1 LKGNNFKIFLQ
12 LNKTESPQ
20 YYYGALQNN
29 YKKYLAKDQLLIIE
43 NLKMNLLS
51 KSCITPGI
59 ISLLYNLIISASTG
73 KLLGK
78 NDPEWLREYTEGQQ
92 YEIYKFQ
99 AEGELLNF
107 TFPQLAVEIFN
118 KFHSLLIALEI
129 NYKGHSLIKL
139 NPQTTETI
147 SDIIEKNIIKLELKA
162 KEESSNN
169 INTISNDSIAEEE
182 ESRTE
187 KIKKLLK
194 MRNYIKINFYLISK
208 DKEVIE
214 QLQKMDNTKV
224 GISALKSRFRRSLA
238 RVNTS
243 NFYDEQK
250 SVANSTSRNLKSDD
264 NNKPLHNRG
273 YRRSKT
279 KLSNIEDENSESD
292 ESSSSEEE
300 LDMKEIISEI
310 LNNIDKYEEKEKVMN
325 NYYTVDGLEN
335 NYLNNDIKFQDIKDR
350 RDIKDHVII
359 CGIHSEIVH
368 FILPLRAKYL
378 TKKMLKWIVILSPNL
393 PKEIQDILSIFPKI
407 IYIQGDPLYPENLH
421 KCNIST
427 AEIAVILSNNSSNF
441 MENSNQGFINENGI
455 EPNQD
460 EFNKIKMEGQFL
472 DSATLFIYNSI
483 KKINSSIKIITELLF
498 TNNIEFL
505 LSSKYLNKLYEGNK
519 NKLKDK
525 DYSQNDINRMN
536 YKISPNYE
544 LTPVFATGEIYLPSL
559 GDKLLAQMFYNTN
572 LLTII
577 NLILEGDKH
586 IMKKK
591 EKKLNDMFKLTG
603 SNLFMIPCEVKNES
617 FGELFKRM
625 ITKNGILCIAL
636 YRKNLVDNFYYV
648 YTNPRKTTLIKETDF
663 IFILAGTASIDKY
676 YEHYESNIDNKKEK
690 ESEFNKGE
698 RKEEKKKPAFFQ
710 MLQESIKKQ
719 YLLLRKNKID
729 IDNSVN
735 IKEKSLNLNSIILNN
750 INSMNEDETFKESQ
764 IKPNQNKRH
773 SILFNYSNI
782 ENSKSQKN
790 YKEIEELQQ
799 QVNKTMDKLK
809 QLNIDKNEFEEDINS
824 HIKNE
829 VRNELLVYLNKI
841 K

>member
-1 LKGNNFKIFLQ
+1 
-12 LNKTESPQ
+12 
-20 YYYGALQNN
+20 
-29 YKKYLAKDQLLIIE
+29 
-43 NLKMNLLS
+43 M
-51 KSCITPGI
+51 
-59 ISLLYNLIISASTG
+59 
-73 KLLGK
+73 
-78 NDPEWLREYTEGQQ
+78 
-92 YEIYKFQ
+92 
-99 AEGELLNF
+99 
-107 TFPQLAVEIFN
+107 
-118 KFHSLLIALEI
+118 
-129 NYKGHSLIKL
+129 
-139 NPQTTETI
+139 
-147 SDIIEKNIIKLELKA
+147 
-162 KEESSNN
+162 
-169 INTISNDSIAEEE
+169 
-182 ESRTE
+182 
-187 KIKKLLK
+187 
-194 MRNYIKINFYLISK
+194 
-208 DKEVIE
+208 
-214 QLQKMDNTKV
+214 
-224 GISALKSRFRRSLA
+224 
-238 RVNTS
+238 
-243 NFYDEQK
+243 
-250 SVANSTSRNLKSDD
+250 
-264 NNKPLHNRG
+264 
-273 YRRSKT
+273 
-279 KLSNIEDENSESD
+279 
-292 ESSSSEEE
+292 
-300 LDMKEIISEI
+300 
-310 LNNIDKYEEKEKVMN
+310 
-325 NYYTVDGLEN
+325 
-335 NYLNNDIKFQDIKDR
+335 
-350 RDIKDHVII
+350 
-359 CGIHSEIVH
+359 HSEIVH

-729 IDNSVN
+729 IDNSIN

-750 INSMNEDETFKESQ
+750 INSMNEDETFKENQ

>member
-1 LKGNNFKIFLQ
+1 
-12 LNKTESPQ
+12 
-20 YYYGALQNN
+20 
-29 YKKYLAKDQLLIIE
+29 
-43 NLKMNLLS
+43 
-51 KSCITPGI
+51 
-59 ISLLYNLIISASTG
+59 
-73 KLLGK
+73 
-78 NDPEWLREYTEGQQ
+78 
-92 YEIYKFQ
+92 
-99 AEGELLNF
+99 
-107 TFPQLAVEIFN
+107 
-118 KFHSLLIALEI
+118 
-129 NYKGHSLIKL
+129 
-139 NPQTTETI
+139 
-147 SDIIEKNIIKLELKA
+147 
-162 KEESSNN
+162 
-169 INTISNDSIAEEE
+169 
-182 ESRTE
+182 
-187 KIKKLLK
+187 
-194 MRNYIKINFYLISK
+194 
-208 DKEVIE
+208 
-214 QLQKMDNTKV
+214 MDNTKV

-250 SVANSTSRNLKSDD
+250 SVANSTSRNLKSDF
-264 NNKPLHNRG
+264 NNKPSHNRN

-359 CGIHSEIVH
+359 CGMHSEIVH

-455 EPNQD
+455 EHNQD

-750 INSMNEDETFKESQ
+750 INSINEDETFKESQ

>member
-1 LKGNNFKIFLQ
+1 M
-12 LNKTESPQ
+12 
-20 YYYGALQNN
+20 
-29 YKKYLAKDQLLIIE
+29 LLI
-43 NLKMNLLS
+43 
-51 KSCITPGI
+51 
-59 ISLLYNLIISASTG
+59 
-73 KLLGK
+73 
-78 NDPEWLREYTEGQQ
+78 
-92 YEIYKFQ
+92 
-99 AEGELLNF
+99 
-107 TFPQLAVEIFN
+107 
-118 KFHSLLIALEI
+118 
-129 NYKGHSLIKL
+129 LIKL

-729 IDNSVN
+729 IDNSIN

-750 INSMNEDETFKESQ
+750 INSMNEDETLKESQ

>member
-1 LKGNNFKIFLQ
+1 
-12 LNKTESPQ
+12 
-20 YYYGALQNN
+20 
-29 YKKYLAKDQLLIIE
+29 
-43 NLKMNLLS
+43 
-51 KSCITPGI
+51 
-59 ISLLYNLIISASTG
+59 
-73 KLLGK
+73 
-78 NDPEWLREYTEGQQ
+78 
-92 YEIYKFQ
+92 
-99 AEGELLNF
+99 
-107 TFPQLAVEIFN
+107 
-118 KFHSLLIALEI
+118 
-129 NYKGHSLIKL
+129 
-139 NPQTTETI
+139 
-147 SDIIEKNIIKLELKA
+147 
-162 KEESSNN
+162 
-169 INTISNDSIAEEE
+169 
-182 ESRTE
+182 
-187 KIKKLLK
+187 
-194 MRNYIKINFYLISK
+194 
-208 DKEVIE
+208 
-214 QLQKMDNTKV
+214 MDNTKV

-243 NFYDEQK
+243 NFYNEQK

-359 CGIHSEIVH
+359 CGMHSEIVH

-455 EPNQD
+455 EHNQD

-729 IDNSVN
+729 IDNSIN

-750 INSMNEDETFKESQ
+750 INSMNEDETLKESQ

-829 VRNELLVYLNKI
+829 VRNELLIYLNKI

>member
-1 LKGNNFKIFLQ
+1 
-12 LNKTESPQ
+12 
-20 YYYGALQNN
+20 
-29 YKKYLAKDQLLIIE
+29 
-43 NLKMNLLS
+43 
-51 KSCITPGI
+51 
-59 ISLLYNLIISASTG
+59 
-73 KLLGK
+73 
-78 NDPEWLREYTEGQQ
+78 
-92 YEIYKFQ
+92 
-99 AEGELLNF
+99 
-107 TFPQLAVEIFN
+107 
-118 KFHSLLIALEI
+118 LLIALEI

-139 NPQTTETI
+139 NPQTTGNI

-162 KEESSNN
+162 KEESNNN
-169 INTISNDSIAEEE
+169 INTISNESIGEEE

-224 GISALKSRFRRSLA
+224 GISALKSRFRKSLA

-279 KLSNIEDENSESD
+279 KISNIEDENSESD

-325 NYYTVDGLEN
+325 NYFTVDGLEN

-359 CGIHSEIVH
+359 CGMHSEIVH

-427 AEIAVILSNNSSNF
+427 AEIAVILSNNTSNF

-750 INSMNEDETFKESQ
+750 INSMNEDETLKESQ